1 MRGERECG
9 CGGDDLYDRLDAMA
23 QLIEMRGRLPSPQ
36 V

>member
-1 MRGERECG
+1 MRR
-9 CGGDDLYDRLDAMA
+9 GGDDLYDRLDAMA